1 MTTPLTKLIADNKW
15 NPIEENP
22 KEAEKTHY
30 LLLSDDDCIDKGFWD
45 GERWNTETLFIYP
58 THFRPLPDD
67 RLALVTEVLLE
78 ALNNLVSKSDDY
90 TPVPLA
96 ILIEN
101 GRRAIQQATTIA
113 EGKDNAM

>member
-1 MTTPLTKLIADNKW
+1 MTIPLTKLIAENKERPIAEASRKTNSRFLLKIDTCWVVGFW
-15 NPIEENP
+15 NGFSWEGEDDG
-22 KEAEKTHY
+22 
-30 LLLSDDDCIDKGFWD
+30 LLL
-45 GERWNTETLFIYP
+45 YP